1 MATNLTAAFRASVKA
16 IRSRERALLAHAE
29 PAGGPPEE
37 AAAAAAAAQAKGEA
51 SLLARGRPRGD
62 FAVRARDVAGNIT
75 KLRDFLMQHR
85 KAYLSANSLVTDGK
99 PDSMTD
105 ADRDNIDRDAQTYM
119 RTCAESI
126 HALKV
131 HAESQVS
138 LVQARLHRQ
147 AVLGLLES
155 YLRAVCRIYSEQ
167 RAIRV
172 KRVVDRK
179 RLERLEPDCAERT
192 TARRRRRGS
201 LRSPSPPPLPTRPNG
216 EAVDT
221 SGGVT
226 HAEDTSTSSTS
237 SATTSSTATSSMSTA
252 GRVQG
257 VFPVESG
264 ELSAYDDGDL
274 TAEEIQMFHRE
285 NDRLL
290 EEMSSLMGEVRQ
302 IEGKVV
308 EISRLQEIFTDKVLQ
323 QERDIDLVHST
334 VVGTTEN
341 IKEGNEE
348 IREAMKNNAGFR
360 VWILFFLTMCSFSLL
375 FLDWYG
381 G

>member
-16 IRSRERALLAHAE
+16 MRSRERALLAQAE
-29 PAGGPPEE
+29 PAAAGPPE
-37 AAAAAAAAQAKGEA
+37 AAAVQAKGEA

-85 KAYLSANSLVTDGK
+85 KAYLSAHSLVTDGK

-105 ADRDNIDRDAQTYM
+105 ADRDNIDRDTQTYM

-126 HALKV
+126 HALRA
-131 HAESQVS
+131 HAEGQVS
-138 LVQARLHRQ
+138 LVQARLHRE

-179 RLERLEPDCAERT
+179 RLERLEPDCLERT
-192 TARRRRRGS
+192 TARRRRRKS
-201 LRSPSPPPLPTRPNG
+201 QSPPPPTRPNG
-216 EAVDT
+216 KVVDT
-221 SGGVT
+221 SGVT
-226 HAEDTSTSSTS
+226 LAEDKNSSSTS
-237 SATTSSTATSSMSTA
+237 PSSSTTISSMSTTGQVQ
-252 GRVQG
+252 GRG
-257 VFPVESG
+257 VFPVESS
-264 ELSAYDDGDL
+264 EPAYDDAEL

-323 QERDIDLVHST
+323 QERDIDLVHSV

-360 VWILFFLTMCSFSLL
+360 VWILFFLAMCSFSLL